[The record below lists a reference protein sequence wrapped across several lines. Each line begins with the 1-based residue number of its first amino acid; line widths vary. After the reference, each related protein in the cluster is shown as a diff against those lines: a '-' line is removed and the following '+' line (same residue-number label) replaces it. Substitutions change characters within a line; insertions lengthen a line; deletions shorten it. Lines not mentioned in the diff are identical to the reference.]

1 MDTKDLIE
9 DANRL
14 AEEIRRMMQFASDP
28 HHRTALRHA
37 EAMALALADE
47 LQRSAQ
53 VWPGDTSDAEV
64 ASRRSY

>member
-1 MDTKDLIE
+1 
-9 DANRL
+9 
-14 AEEIRRMMQFASDP
+14 
-28 HHRTALRHA
+28 
-37 EAMALALADE
+37 MALALADE

>member
-1 MDTKDLIE
+1 MDTKHLID
-9 DANRL
+9 DANHL
-14 AEEIRRMMQFASDP
+14 AEEIRRLMQFVSEP
-28 HHRTALRHA
+28 RHRDALRHA

-47 LQRSAQ
+47 LERSAQ